1 MSDRTFAV
9 LGVFDDVDALMA
21 AIPKVRAKGLG
32 RLEAYTPYPIHGIDE
47 ALGLRRSPLAGMVM
61 VMGFLGACTAL
72 LFQWW
77 MSAVDYPIITGGKAP
92 FSWQAFVPIMFEL
105 TVLFATFTAG
115 LGMLVLLNKLP
126 FFGHPVLRSKAMEVI
141 TRDKFV
147 LSVESEKGNL
157 DVEAAR
163 AFLAASGAR
172 DIEVLPSPEASY
184 PFTSQFILRASL
196 GVAVACVVSGLMM
209 YWAIKLF
216 PVLPPMVHMQNQA
229 RLDPQRADRFFRDGR
244 GMQRPVAG
252 TVARGYLPLGV
263 SSQEE
268 AAALVNPLPRSAAVM
283 ERGRNGYMNH
293 CVVCHGPLGNGV
305 PTLTAAYGAKPAN
318 LLSKQFRDYP
328 DGKIYWAIVMGKN
341 AMPSYAYDLSEEDRW
356 AVVHY
361 VRALQRAQNALPGD
375 LK

>member
-1 MSDRTFAV
+1 M

-115 LGMLVLLNKLP
+115 LGMLLLLNKLP
-126 FFGHPVLRSKAMEVI
+126 FFGHPVLHSKAMEVI

-147 LSVESEKGNL
+147 LSVEAEKGSL

-163 AFLAASGAR
+163 ALLAASGAR
-172 DIEVLPSPEASY
+172 RHRGPAVARGLLSLHLAVHPQGRPGQSWW
-184 PFTSQFILRASL
+184 RASSPASPCT
-196 GVAVACVVSGLMM
+196 GPSSSSPCCRPWST
-209 YWAIKLF
+209 WRTR
-216 PVLPPMVHMQNQA
+216 P
-229 RLDPQRADRFFRDGR
+229 RLDPQRADGFFKDGH

-263 SSQEE
+263 ASQEE
-268 AAALVNPLPRSAAVM
+268 AAALVNPLPRTSRRSWSRAG
-283 ERGRNGYMNH
+283 RG
-293 CVVCHGPLGNGV
+293 
-305 PTLTAAYGAKPAN
+305 T
-318 LLSKQFRDYP
+318 
-328 DGKIYWAIVMGKN
+328 
-341 AMPSYAYDLSEEDRW
+341 
-356 AVVHY
+356 
-361 VRALQRAQNALPGD
+361 
-375 LK
+375 